1 LSRAAP
7 GKADGMTDEKRKP
20 DDEDVEETAD
30 PELLPD
36 REVMSLIAP
45 GGGGFAGIIPAIGP
59 EPGITP
65 APLPPG
71 VADGAA
77 AGDESGSS

>member
-1 LSRAAP
+1 
-7 GKADGMTDEKRKP
+7 MTDEKRKP
-20 DDEDVEETAD
+20 DDEDETED
-30 PELLPD
+30 PKLLPD

-45 GGGGFAGIIPAIGP
+45 GGGVGGIIPAIGP

-77 AGDESGSS
+77 AGDESNSS